1 MDAQTIQTVAAVIQG
16 VASLVFLGTVWYDA
30 RERRKRREQD
40 RRDKLIA
47 ALLQLWL
54 QTNALKVSLTDE
66 ERCGF
71 YSERQIEFINSELR
85 KRGERWSFLDWDVG
99 SRF

>member
-30 RERRKRREQD
+30 HERRKRREQD

-47 ALLQLWL
+47 ALHQLWC
-54 QTNALKVSLTDE
+54 QTNALKVGLTDE
-66 ERCGF
+66 ERSGF
-71 YSERQIEFINSELR
+71 YSERQIDFINSELR
-85 KRGERWSFLDWDVG
+85 KRGERWSFLDWVVG